1 MFAFLLLGGCSGM
14 GGFEPVHYDPQ
25 QVSEAALK
33 AYDTDGDGRI
43 AGVELDQSPALKGAL
58 KRIDSNSDGAISG
71 DEIKARFEA
80 YQSQSQLVATSVLV
94 MLDNKP
100 LTDAKVVLEPEPFM
114 GEALPSFS
122 GTSDADDGT
131 LVPRDANNELPGLPL
146 GFYRVLISQP
156 QRNVDATLGC
166 EIADDAPSVNRMVF
180 KLSSRK

>member
-1 MFAFLLLGGCSGM
+1 MFAVLLFGGCSGM

-43 AGVELDQSPALKGAL
+43 AGAELDQSPALKGAL

-71 DEIKARFEA
+71 AEIKARFEA

-100 LTDAKVVLEPEPFM
+100 LVDAKVVLEPEPFM

-122 GTSDADDGT
+122 GTSDADGPI
-131 LVPRDANNELPGLPL
+131 VPRDPDNELPGLPL

-166 EIADDAPSVNRMVF
+166 EIADDVPAVNRMVF
-180 KLSSRK
+180 KVSSRK